1 MCSHRH
7 ATLHLCESRGFQ
19 IYDDLRDDGEH
30 RGLQQQTSGEG
41 KQCLLL
47 YHSEYLLT
55 EEEGFVEVPN
65 VCDEFIR
72 VEGGE
77 EEIWRDEKEEG
88 EEVKEKQG
96 NEWGTE
102 DEEVG
107 VPKVSLKTAAEPDE
121 EEKESSSSDEVL
133 SIDVLHIL
141 PLPSSSSALIWPRE
155 WKRERA
161 GTSRGECGGVK
172 PEGYSH
178 GLLVA
183 SVQIDH
189 CICFN
194 ILPLIICCLPR
205 YTQSLMSGT

>member
-1 MCSHRH
+1 MCSYRH
-7 ATLHLCESRGFQ
+7 ATFHLCESRGFQ

-30 RGLQQQTSGEG
+30 RGLQQQTSGEW

-47 YHSEYLLT
+47 YYSEYLLT

-65 VCDEFIR
+65 VSDEFIR

-88 EEVKEKQG
+88 EEAKEKRG
-96 NEWGTE
+96 AE

-141 PLPSSSSALIWPRE
+141 SLPSSSALLWPRE
-155 WKRERA
+155 WR
-161 GTSRGECGGVK
+161 
-172 PEGYSH
+172 
-178 GLLVA
+178 
-183 SVQIDH
+183 
-189 CICFN
+189 
-194 ILPLIICCLPR
+194 
-205 YTQSLMSGT
+205 